1 MRIDKWL
8 WAVRIFKSRTLSAET
23 CSKGKVT
30 VNKHTAKPAQVIK
43 LNDDVSYSYGALTRT
58 FKVIAIPTNRVS
70 AKDVNNYCLE
80 TTPAE
85 VLMQHAAMR
94 KATAVWRDK
103 GSGRPTK
110 KDRRELDDF
119 IWEGSFEI

>member
-1 MRIDKWL
+1 MRIDKWM
-8 WAVRIFKSRTLSAET
+8 WAVRIFKSRTIAAEA
-23 CSKGKVT
+23 CEKGR
-30 VNKHTAKPAQVIK
+30 IK
-43 LNDDVSYSYGALTRT
+43 LNDTLVKASKIVKSGDTISFSYGSLTRKFEVVDT
-58 FKVIAIPTNRVS
+58 LKTRVG
-70 AKDVNNYCLE
+70 AVDVYKFCKE

-85 VLMQHAAMR
+85 DLLNYAAMR

-119 IWEGSFEI
+119 VWGGSFDI

>member
-1 MRIDKWL
+1 MRIDKWM
-8 WAVRIFKSRTLSAET
+8 WAVRIFKSRTIAAEA
-23 CSKGKVT
+23 CEKGR
-30 VNKHTAKPAQVIK
+30 IK
-43 LNDDVSYSYGALTRT
+43 LNDALVKASKIIKPNDKISFSYGSLTRK
-58 FKVIAIPTNRVS
+58 FEVIDILKTRVG
-70 AKDVNNYCLE
+70 AVDVYKYCKE

-85 VLMQHAAMR
+85 DLLSYAAMR

-119 IWEGSFEI
+119 VWGSSFDI